1 MEEKMKKYLVN
12 KKNTNEQLKYDKT
25 LNIMDIESLE
35 DSEQAYVDFKNDWKN
50 LSLIQRVD
58 LLINSLGKDSKKML
72 PIEKIIQLVSIIPFV
87 EYSIHIS
94 YTSPFSHGKTFQY
107 SKIFPNSKVISSGI
121 TEAALFF
128 NKNKSEFGIL
138 KNYDVVAFD
147 DVQCLNNDTIA
158 SSVYDFLSSGNLSRS
173 NNVENS
179 ISRSSIIFLSNYTEE
194 TQKKLENNPYFLKE
208 INLFEPFSNSF
219 QKEAFKSR
227 VVVLPAYLMRDENF
241 IISEEDVYGINVNIL
256 HEFFQEK
263 LKESLPLFKIEISC
277 KERLK
282 NNIYAIVSGLSK
294 LLFDDLENIPKKYLQ
309 AFIQFAQKL
318 VELPFESTF
327 KLYDK
332 SELNYLLI
340 ELSSALLKYSVENV
354 TEAYVYEDRCI
365 LRFQEEKNVLYKI
378 ALTKYGIKKNLKE
391 VKNWQNA
398 SSTQKSYLIE
408 LENIDKDGII
418 LRSYT
423 GLLPL
428 GNYKKVSLDFLNHNQ
443 DNGNI
448 RTEMYE
454 IKDELKE
461 CKEALK
467 DLANIFKNFNI
478 SHKLDNIVFKN
489 KLLLSE
495 EEYKDLK
502 DERKGYLG
510 KLFDIYPQDI
520 RNYDIIFNI
529 QNNEIK
535 FLNYD
540 FINITKE
547 ASLEEMIEYHEKVKS
562 LK

>member
-1 MEEKMKKYLVN
+1 MKNYLVN
-12 KKNTNEQLKYDKT
+12 KKDTNKQLKYNKI
-25 LNIMDIESLE
+25 LNVMDIEKIE
-35 DSEQAYVDFKNDWKN
+35 NIEEIYIDFKEEWKN
-50 LSLIQRVD
+50 LSLVQRVD

-87 EYSIHIS
+87 EHSTYIF
-94 YTSPFSHGKTFQY
+94 YTSPFSQGKTFQY

-121 TEAALFF
+121 TEAALFY
-128 NKNKSEFGIL
+128 NKTKGEFGIL
-138 KNYDVVAFD
+138 KDYDVVAFD
-147 DVQCLNNDTIA
+147 DVQCLNNDKIA
-158 SSVYDFLSSGNLSRS
+158 SSIYDFLASGNLSRS
-173 NNVENS
+173 NNVANDT
-179 ISRSSIIFLSNYTEE
+179 SRSSLVFLSNYTEE

-208 INLFEPFSNSF
+208 VNLFEPFSDSF

-241 IISEEDVYGINVNIL
+241 IISEEDVYGININVL
-256 HEFFQEK
+256 HKFFQEK
-263 LKESLPLFKIEISC
+263 LKESLPLFKIELSC

-294 LLFDDLENIPKKYLQ
+294 LLFDDLESIPEKYLQ
-309 AFIQFAQKL
+309 AFIQLAEKL

-327 KLYDK
+327 KLYNK

-340 ELSSALLKYSVENV
+340 ELSSVSLKYSIENI

-391 VKNWQNA
+391 FKNWKNA
-398 SSTQKSYLIE
+398 SSNQKSYLIE
-408 LENIDKDGII
+408 SEIIDKDGIVLI
-418 LRSYT
+418 SHTELSVF
-423 GLLPL
+423 
-428 GNYKKVSLDFLNHNQ
+428 GNYKKVNLDSFYSNQ
-443 DNGNI
+443 DNENI
-448 RTEMYE
+448 QTEISE
-454 IKDELKE
+454 IKGELKE

-467 DLANIFKNFNI
+467 DLANILKNLNI
-478 SHKLDNIVFKN
+478 SYSLNNVVFKN

-529 QNNEIK
+529 KNNEIK

-540 FINITKE
+540 FIDIKKE
-547 ASLEEMIEYHEKVKS
+547 TSLEDMIEYHEKVKS

>member
-1 MEEKMKKYLVN
+1 MKSYLVN

-35 DSEQAYVDFKNDWKN
+35 DSEQAYVDFKNDWKE

-58 LLINSLGKDSKKML
+58 LLISSLGKDSKKML

-87 EYSIHIS
+87 EYSTHIS

-107 SKIFPNSKVISSGI
+107 SKILPNSKVISSGI
-121 TEAALFF
+121 TEAALFYD
-128 NKNKSEFGIL
+128 KNKSKFGIL
-138 KNYDVVAFD
+138 KDYDIVAFD

-256 HEFFQEK
+256 HKFFQEK
-263 LKESLPLFKIEISC
+263 LKESLPFFKIELSC

-294 LLFDDLENIPKKYLQ
+294 LLFDDLESIPEKYLQ
-309 AFIQFAQKL
+309 AFIQLAEKL

-327 KLYDK
+327 KLYNK

-340 ELSSALLKYSVENV
+340 ELSSVFFKYSIENV
-354 TEAYVYEDRCI
+354 VEAYIYEDRCI
-365 LRFQEEKNVLYKI
+365 LRFQEEKNILYKI
-378 ALTKYGIKKNLKE
+378 ALTKYGINKNLRE
-391 VKNWQNA
+391 VKNWQSA
-398 SSTQKSYLIE
+398 SSSQKSHLIE
-408 LENIDKDGII
+408 LENIDKNGII
-418 LRSYT
+418 LKSHT
-423 GLLPL
+423 ELPIL
-428 GNYKKVSLDFLNHNQ
+428 GDYKKINLDSFYSNQ
-443 DNGNI
+443 DNENI
-448 RTEMYE
+448 QTEISE
-454 IKDELKE
+454 IKGELKE

-467 DLANIFKNFNI
+467 DLADILKNLNTSYKFNDAIFKNR
-478 SHKLDNIVFKN
+478 
-489 KLLLSE
+489 LLLSE
-495 EEYKDLK
+495 EEYRDLK

-510 KLFDIYPQDI
+510 KLFDIYPQNI
-520 RNYDIIFNI
+520 RDYDIIFDIKGNK
-529 QNNEIK
+529 IK

-540 FINITKE
+540 FIDIAKE
-547 ASLEEMIEYHEKVKS
+547 RSLEDMIEYHEKVKS

>member
-1 MEEKMKKYLVN
+1 MKNYLVN
-12 KKNTNEQLKYDKT
+12 KKNTNEQLKYNKI
-25 LNIMDIESLE
+25 LNVMGIEKIE
-35 DSEQAYVDFKNDWKN
+35 NIEEIYTDFKKEWKN
-50 LSLIQRVD
+50 LSLVQRVD

-87 EYSIHIS
+87 EHSTHIF
-94 YTSPFSHGKTFQY
+94 YTSPFSQGKTFQY

-121 TEAALFF
+121 TEATLFY
-128 NKNKSEFGIL
+128 NKTKGEFGIL
-138 KNYDVVAFD
+138 KDYDVVAFD
-147 DVQCLNNDTIA
+147 DVQCLNNDKIA
-158 SSVYDFLSSGNLSRS
+158 SSIYDFLASGNLSRS
-173 NNVENS
+173 NNVANDT
-179 ISRSSIIFLSNYTEE
+179 SRSSLVFLSNYTEE

-208 INLFEPFSNSF
+208 VNLFEPFSDSF

-241 IISEEDVYGINVNIL
+241 IISEEDVYGININVL
-256 HEFFQEK
+256 HKFFQEK
-263 LKESLPLFKIEISC
+263 LKESLPLFKIELSC

-294 LLFDDLENIPKKYLQ
+294 LLFDDLESIPEKYLQ
-309 AFIQFAQKL
+309 AFIQLAEKL

-327 KLYDK
+327 KLYNK

-340 ELSSALLKYSVENV
+340 ELSSVFLKYSIENI

-391 VKNWQNA
+391 FKNWKNA
-398 SSTQKSYLIE
+398 SSNQKSYLIE
-408 LENIDKDGII
+408 SEIIDKDGIVLI
-418 LRSYT
+418 SHTELSVF
-423 GLLPL
+423 
-428 GNYKKVSLDFLNHNQ
+428 GNYKKVNLASFYSNQ
-443 DNGNI
+443 DNENI
-448 RTEMYE
+448 QTEISE
-454 IKDELKE
+454 IKGELKE

-467 DLANIFKNFNI
+467 DLANILKNLNI
-478 SHKLDNIVFKN
+478 SYSLNNVVFKN

-529 QNNEIK
+529 KNNEIK

-540 FINITKE
+540 FIDIKKE
-547 ASLEEMIEYHEKVKS
+547 TSLEDMIEYHEKVKS

>member
-1 MEEKMKKYLVN
+1 MKNYLVN
-12 KKNTNEQLKYDKT
+12 KKNTNEQLKYNKI
-25 LNIMDIESLE
+25 LNVMAIEKVE
-35 DSEQAYVDFKNDWKN
+35 NIEEIYIDFKAEWKK
-50 LSLIQRVD
+50 LSLVQRVD
-58 LLINSLGKDSKKML
+58 LLINSLGKDSRKML

-87 EYSIHIS
+87 EHSTHIS
-94 YTSPFSHGKTFQY
+94 YTSPFSQGKTFQY

-121 TEAALFF
+121 TEAALFY
-128 NKNKSEFGIL
+128 NKNRGEFGIL
-138 KNYDVVAFD
+138 KNYDIVAFD

-158 SSVYDFLSSGNLSRS
+158 SAVYDFLSSGNLSRS
-173 NNVENS
+173 NNVVNS
-179 ISRSSIIFLSNYTEE
+179 ISCSSIIFLSNYTEE
-194 TQKKLENNPYFLKE
+194 TQKKLENNPYFLKD
-208 INLFEPFSNSF
+208 INLFEPFSDSF

-227 VVVLPAYLMRDENF
+227 VIVLPAYLMRDENF
-241 IISEEDVYGINVNIL
+241 IISKEDVYGININVL
-256 HEFFQEK
+256 HKFFQEK
-263 LKESLPLFKIEISC
+263 LKENLPLFKIELFC

-294 LLFDDLENIPKKYLQ
+294 LLFDDLESIPEKYLQ
-309 AFIQFAQKL
+309 AFIQLAEKL

-327 KLYDK
+327 KLYNK

-340 ELSSALLKYSVENV
+340 ELSSVFLKYSIENI

-391 VKNWQNA
+391 FKNWENA
-398 SSTQKSYLIE
+398 SSNQKSYLIE
-408 LENIDKDGII
+408 SEVIDKDGII

-423 GLLPL
+423 ELSVFGD
-428 GNYKKVSLDFLNHNQ
+428 YKKVNLDSFYWNQ
-443 DNGNI
+443 DNI
-448 RTEMYE
+448 QTEICE

-467 DLANIFKNFNI
+467 DLANILKNLNI
-478 SHKLDNIVFKN
+478 SYRLNNVVFKN
-489 KLLLSE
+489 RLLLSE
-495 EEYKDLK
+495 EEYRDLK

-529 QNNEIK
+529 KNNEIK

-540 FINITKE
+540 FVDIKKE
-547 ASLEEMIEYHEKVKS
+547 NSLEDMIEYHEKVKS

>member
-1 MEEKMKKYLVN
+1 MKNYFVN

-128 NKNKSEFGIL
+128 NKNKGEFGIL

-147 DVQCLNNDTIA
+147 DVQCLNNDSIA

-241 IISEEDVYGINVNIL
+241 IVSEEDVYGININVL
-256 HEFFQEK
+256 HKFFQEK
-263 LKESLPLFKIEISC
+263 LKESLPLFKIELSC

-294 LLFDDLENIPKKYLQ
+294 LLFDDLKNIPENYLQ
-309 AFIQFAQKL
+309 AFIQLAQKL

-327 KLYDK
+327 KLYNK

-340 ELSSALLKYSVENV
+340 ELSSVFSKYSIENIA
-354 TEAYVYEDRCI
+354 EAYIYEDRCI
-365 LRFQEEKNVLYKI
+365 LRFQEEKNILYKI

-467 DLANIFKNFNI
+467 DLANILKNFNI
-478 SHKLDNIVFKN
+478 SHKFDNVVFKN

-540 FINITKE
+540 FINIAKE
-547 ASLEEMIEYHEKVKS
+547 TSLEEMIEYHEKVKS

>member
-1 MEEKMKKYLVN
+1 MKSYLIN
-12 KKNTNEQLKYDKT
+12 KKDTNEQLKYDKT

-35 DSEQAYVDFKNDWKN
+35 DSEQAYVDFKNDWKE
-50 LSLIQRVD
+50 LSLIQKVD

-72 PIEKIIQLVSIIPFV
+72 PVEKIIQLISIIPFV
-87 EYSIHIS
+87 EHSTHIF
-94 YTSPFSHGKTFQY
+94 YTSPFSQGKTFQY

-128 NKNKSEFGIL
+128 NKNKGEFGIL

-147 DVQCLNNDTIA
+147 DVQCLNNDSIA
-158 SSVYDFLSSGNLSRS
+158 SSIYDFLSSGNLSRS

-256 HEFFQEK
+256 HKFFQEK
-263 LKESLPLFKIEISC
+263 LKESLPLFKIELSC

-294 LLFDDLENIPKKYLQ
+294 LLFDDLESIPEKYLQ
-309 AFIQFAQKL
+309 AFIQLAETL

-327 KLYDK
+327 KLYNK

-340 ELSSALLKYSVENV
+340 ELSSVFFKYSIENV
-354 TEAYVYEDRCI
+354 VEAYIYEDRCI
-365 LRFQEEKNVLYKI
+365 LRFQEEKNILYKI
-378 ALTKYGIKKNLKE
+378 ALTKYGINKNLRE
-391 VKNWQNA
+391 VKNWQSA
-398 SSTQKSYLIE
+398 SSSQKSHLIE
-408 LENIDKDGII
+408 LENIDKNGII
-418 LRSYT
+418 LKSHT
-423 GLLPL
+423 ELSVF
-428 GNYKKVSLDFLNHNQ
+428 GNYKKVNLDSFYSNQ
-443 DNGNI
+443 DNENI
-448 RTEMYE
+448 QTEISE
-454 IKDELKE
+454 IKGELKE

-478 SHKLDNIVFKN
+478 SHKLDNVVFKN

-529 QNNEIK
+529 KNNEIK

-540 FINITKE
+540 FIDITKE
-547 ASLEEMIEYHEKVKS
+547 TSLEEMIEYHEKVKS

>member
-1 MEEKMKKYLVN
+1 MKKYLVN
-12 KKNTNEQLKYDKT
+12 KKNTNEKLKHNKT
-25 LNIMDIESLE
+25 LNIINIEKLE
-35 DSEQAYVDFKNDWKN
+35 NIEESYIDFKKEWKN
-50 LSLIQRVD
+50 LSLVQRVD

-87 EYSIHIS
+87 EHSTHIF
-94 YTSPFSHGKTFQY
+94 YTSPFSQGKTFQY

-121 TEAALFF
+121 TEAALFY
-128 NKNKSEFGIL
+128 NKTKGEFGIL
-138 KNYDVVAFD
+138 KDYDVVAFD
-147 DVQCLNNDTIA
+147 DVQCLNNDKIA
-158 SSVYDFLSSGNLSRS
+158 SSIYDFLASGNLSRS
-173 NNVENS
+173 NNVANDT
-179 ISRSSIIFLSNYTEE
+179 SRSSLVFLSNYTEE

-208 INLFEPFSNSF
+208 VNLFEPFSDSF

-241 IISEEDVYGINVNIL
+241 IISEEDVYGININVL
-256 HEFFQEK
+256 HKFFQEK
-263 LKESLPLFKIEISC
+263 LKESLPLFKIELSC

-294 LLFDDLENIPKKYLQ
+294 LLFDNLESIPEKYLQ
-309 AFIQFAQKL
+309 AFIQLAEKL

-327 KLYDK
+327 KLYNK

-340 ELSSALLKYSVENV
+340 ELSSVFLKYSIENI

-391 VKNWQNA
+391 FKNWKNA
-398 SSTQKSYLIE
+398 SSNQKSYLIE
-408 LENIDKDGII
+408 SEIIDKDGIVLI
-418 LRSYT
+418 SHTELSVF
-423 GLLPL
+423 
-428 GNYKKVSLDFLNHNQ
+428 GNYKKVNLDSFYSNQ
-443 DNGNI
+443 DNENI
-448 RTEMYE
+448 QTEISE
-454 IKDELKE
+454 IKGELKE

-467 DLANIFKNFNI
+467 DLANILKNLNI
-478 SHKLDNIVFKN
+478 SYSLNNVIFKN

-529 QNNEIK
+529 KNNEIK

-540 FINITKE
+540 FIDIKKE
-547 ASLEEMIEYHEKVKS
+547 TSLEDMIEYHEKVKS

>member
-1 MEEKMKKYLVN
+1 MKSYLIN

-50 LSLIQRVD
+50 LSLIQKVD

-72 PIEKIIQLVSIIPFV
+72 PVEKIIQLISIIPFV
-87 EYSIHIS
+87 EYSTHIS
-94 YTSPFSHGKTFQY
+94 YTSPFSQGKTFQY
-107 SKIFPNSKVISSGI
+107 SKILPNSKVISSGI

-128 NKNKSEFGIL
+128 NKNKGEFGIL

-147 DVQCLNNDTIA
+147 DVQCLNNDSIA
-158 SSVYDFLSSGNLSRS
+158 SSIYDFLSSGNLSRS
-173 NNVENS
+173 NNIENS

-294 LLFDDLENIPKKYLQ
+294 LLFDDLKNIPENYLQ
-309 AFIQFAQKL
+309 AFIQLAQKL

-467 DLANIFKNFNI
+467 DLANILKNFNI
-478 SHKLDNIVFKN
+478 SHKFDNVVFKN

-540 FINITKE
+540 FINIAKE
-547 ASLEEMIEYHEKVKS
+547 TRLEEMIEYHEKVKS